1 MSQECT
7 PSHTFKIHMFCS
19 MFIAT
24 LWCSCTH
31 SLSVTPIFLLNRSIF
46 PPCLIKLYCRYFL
59 AERFLPFMALLST
72 YILIFCTFA
81 PDFSHR
87 GARVIRAEIIPIE
100 PDPGNAGEGKIR

>member
-1 MSQECT
+1 MT
-7 PSHTFKIHMFCS
+7 GRKKTKLFTFC
-19 MFIAT
+19 
-24 LWCSCTH
+24 
-31 SLSVTPIFLLNRSIF
+31 
-46 PPCLIKLYCRYFL
+46 L

-87 GARVIRAEIIPIE
+87 GARVIRAEIIPVE

>member
-1 MSQECT
+1 MT
-7 PSHTFKIHMFCS
+7 GRKK
-19 MFIAT
+19 
-24 LWCSCTH
+24 
-31 SLSVTPIFLLNRSIF
+31 
-46 PPCLIKLYCRYFL
+46 IKLLTFCL

-72 YILIFCTFA
+72 YILIFFSFF

>member
-1 MSQECT
+1 MT
-7 PSHTFKIHMFCS
+7 GRKK
-19 MFIAT
+19 
-24 LWCSCTH
+24 
-31 SLSVTPIFLLNRSIF
+31 
-46 PPCLIKLYCRYFL
+46 IKLLTFCL

-100 PDPGNAGEGKIR
+100 PDPGNAGEGTRVKTCAVLRVRACGHAFLLIRIGSSEN

>member
-1 MSQECT
+1 M
-7 PSHTFKIHMFCS
+7 
-19 MFIAT
+19 
-24 LWCSCTH
+24 
-31 SLSVTPIFLLNRSIF
+31 
-46 PPCLIKLYCRYFL
+46 

>member
-1 MSQECT
+1 MT
-7 PSHTFKIHMFCS
+7 GRKKTKLFTFC
-19 MFIAT
+19 
-24 LWCSCTH
+24 
-31 SLSVTPIFLLNRSIF
+31 
-46 PPCLIKLYCRYFL
+46 L

-100 PDPGNAGEGKIR
+100 PDPGSRRRENKVELGNKGGVTSMCSLMFKL

>member
-1 MSQECT
+1 MT
-7 PSHTFKIHMFCS
+7 GRKKTKLFTFC
-19 MFIAT
+19 
-24 LWCSCTH
+24 
-31 SLSVTPIFLLNRSIF
+31 
-46 PPCLIKLYCRYFL
+46 L

-100 PDPGNAGEGKIR
+100 PDPGNAGEDVYKRQNYEYKTQKRINYIIN

>member
-1 MSQECT
+1 MT
-7 PSHTFKIHMFCS
+7 GRKK
-19 MFIAT
+19 
-24 LWCSCTH
+24 
-31 SLSVTPIFLLNRSIF
+31 
-46 PPCLIKLYCRYFL
+46 IKLLTFCL

-100 PDPGNAGEGKIR
+100 PDPGNAGRRENKVELGNKGGVTSMCSLMFKL